1 MKLRTPSPEIHAGI
15 YRQFVTGKDLK
26 RFWVSEEQS
35 DLLIS
40 AHGVFVEKARA
51 ALLEARSQI
60 IGYAAGRKS
69 FYSSLQP
76 LEMDESASP
85 VVRDMLMAGIA
96 ASVGPMAAVAGAVAQ
111 FVGEA
116 LLGLSDEVIVE
127 NGGDVYV
134 CTQTPRTMCVM
145 AESAEAGYVH
155 IRPHM
160 DGYTSYGV
168 CTSSGRLGPSLS
180 LGNADSVTVLAER
193 TAVADALA
201 TRLCNLVRHSKD
213 VSKVLEHSRSTPV
226 KGVVIIMKDYF
237 GARGALE
244 IVA

>member
-76 LEMDESASP
+76 LEMDESAPP

-116 LLGLSDEVIVE
+116 LLGLSDKAIVE

-134 CTQTPRTMCVM
+134 CTQTPHTMCVYVFWQ
-145 AESAEAGYVH
+145 AAAFFEPRSCRQRVRTRRTYGCGRRSGYAA
-155 IRPHM
+155 M
-160 DGYTSYGV
+160 QFG
-168 CTSSGRLGPSLS
+168 
-180 LGNADSVTVLAER
+180 
-193 TAVADALA
+193 TARQRCVQ
-201 TRLCNLVRHSKD
+201 
-213 VSKVLEHSRSTPV
+213 
-226 KGVVIIMKDYF
+226 
-237 GARGALE
+237 GARTFTQHSGKGSSHHHERLFWCPRRFGNSGLTFSVE
-244 IVA
+244 QLRWK

>member
-76 LEMDESASP
+76 LE
-85 VVRDMLMAGIA
+85 
-96 ASVGPMAAVAGAVAQ
+96 
-111 FVGEA
+111 
-116 LLGLSDEVIVE
+116 
-127 NGGDVYV
+127 
-134 CTQTPRTMCVM
+134 
-145 AESAEAGYVH
+145 
-155 IRPHM
+155 
-160 DGYTSYGV
+160 
-168 CTSSGRLGPSLS
+168 
-180 LGNADSVTVLAER
+180 SVTCSWRASQQASAPWPL
-193 TAVADALA
+193 
-201 TRLCNLVRHSKD
+201 
-213 VSKVLEHSRSTPV
+213 
-226 KGVVIIMKDYF
+226 
-237 GARGALE
+237 
-244 IVA
+244 